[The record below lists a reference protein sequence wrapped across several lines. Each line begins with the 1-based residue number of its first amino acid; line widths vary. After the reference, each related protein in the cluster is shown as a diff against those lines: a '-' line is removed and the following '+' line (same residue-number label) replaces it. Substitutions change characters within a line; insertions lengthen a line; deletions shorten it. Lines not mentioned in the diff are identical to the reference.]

1 MTCQVL
7 DLNHFI
13 FNDKINI
20 LEQLIFCVNTKK
32 MKIRTSNTNTLF
44 KLYLFEIFYFT
55 VSICICQIFK
65 PNSVIRI
72 IWHISPFSGY
82 FGKYLNKYHG
92 NHVPVG
98 WDEWFGLVRNSR
110 FYNYTVNS
118 NGKKIKHGWDYAKD
132 YFPDLITNDS
142 IRFFRDSKEQ
152 KPNKPVLM
160 VMSYPAPHGP
170 EDAAPQYSELFFNV
184 TSHQ

>member
-55 VSICICQIFK
+55 VLKYFDGILSL
-65 PNSVIRI
+65 
-72 IWHISPFSGY
+72 IS
-82 FGKYLNKYHG
+82 
-92 NHVPVG
+92 
-98 WDEWFGLVRNSR
+98 
-110 FYNYTVNS
+110 
-118 NGKKIKHGWDYAKD
+118 
-132 YFPDLITNDS
+132 
-142 IRFFRDSKEQ
+142 
-152 KPNKPVLM
+152 
-160 VMSYPAPHGP
+160 
-170 EDAAPQYSELFFNV
+170 
-184 TSHQ
+184 